1 MPDLDF
7 DLVALNKKQMLSEFI
22 KCHSA
27 FREEE
32 EEQEGT
38 PSRSGNNRG
47 SSNRGRAQQYV
58 QEDSYGEE
66 GEQPGPR
73 SGNRNLLLNEHS

>member
-7 DLVALNKKQMLSEFI
+7 EKVALNKKQMLSEFI

-38 PSRSGNNRG
+38 PSRSGNNRQK
-47 SSNRGRAQQYV
+47 SSNNLV
-58 QEDSYGEE
+58 VN
-66 GEQPGPR
+66 
-73 SGNRNLLLNEHS
+73 SGQKI